1 MLPANWRKR
10 FHVQPSTQL
19 IVRESDDGTLVVET
33 REQGLRRAQL
43 LVFRYVKPGD
53 PSMVDELLE
62 ERRKEAEI
70 E

>member
-1 MLPANWRKR
+1 M
-10 FHVQPSTQL
+10 
-19 IVRESDDGTLVVET
+19 RESGDEALVTES

-43 LVFRYVKPGD
+43 LVSRYVKPAD

-70 E
+70 A